1 MLKMPGTE
9 ENFAMGTYTDTGYGH
24 SGHAEMLGDAS
35 AEIRRE
41 VNELQD
47 ICSRISAG
55 WKGDCADRYIG
66 KLSATLDELERLQ
79 KDITAAAE
87 DLRGI

>member
-1 MLKMPGTE
+1 ME
-9 ENFAMGTYTDTGYGH
+9 SYTDTGTGRND
-24 SGHAEMLGDAS
+24 HAEMLGDAS

-55 WKGDCADRYIG
+55 WKGDCADRYMG

-79 KDITAAAE
+79 KDITVAAE
-87 DLRGI
+87 DLKQP

>member
-1 MLKMPGTE
+1 ME
-9 ENFAMGTYTDTGYGH
+9 SYTDTEAGRND
-24 SGHAEMLGDAS
+24 HAEMLGDAS

-47 ICSRISAG
+47 ICRKISAG

-79 KDITAAAE
+79 KDITVAAE
-87 DLRGI
+87 DLRQP